1 MESKYAIVLVV
12 SIAVSVASG
21 FAVGFLF
28 MQAQASELELQV
40 TERNKKIADNESRI
54 ESLNNLVEETRNDL
68 SNART
73 EIDNLTQNQVSITNE
88 LNKKEEELTKV
99 SQLYE
104 DTKVELLDKEAGEE
118 LYLKSLQI
126 SNTVNIKLQ
135 NATYLLTQAGNELLN
150 NEPMRALT
158 LIKESRTMIHPLL
171 ESQSELIAT
180 YEQMSEK
187 VSGIAD
193 KEIIEK
199 STVLAK
205 ADYVL
210 MEESLYVADG
220 FIPLVT
226 TIKEIDDASHIQSG
240 PTRAQIERW
249 TGLLN
254 ESETKFESALAKIDE
269 ANKIQP
275 ELELLEEKQI
285 VSALLDF
292 VKNMKLMMNQMED
305 GVITEFNL

>member
-1 MESKYAIVLVV
+1 
-12 SIAVSVASG
+12 
-21 FAVGFLF
+21 
-28 MQAQASELELQV
+28 
-40 TERNKKIADNESRI
+40 
-54 ESLNNLVEETRNDL
+54 
-68 SNART
+68 
-73 EIDNLTQNQVSITNE
+73 
-88 LNKKEEELTKV
+88 
-99 SQLYE
+99 
-104 DTKVELLDKEAGEE
+104 
-118 LYLKSLQI
+118 
-126 SNTVNIKLQ
+126 
-135 NATYLLTQAGNELLN
+135 
-150 NEPMRALT
+150 
-158 LIKESRTMIHPLL
+158 MIQPLL

-180 YEQMSEK
+180 YEQMSER
-187 VSGIAD
+187 VSGNAD

-210 MEESLYVADG
+210 MEESLYAADG

-269 ANKIQP
+269 AKKIQP

-285 VSALLDF
+285 LSIMRDL
-292 VKNMKLMMNQMED
+292 VKNMKLMVNQMED